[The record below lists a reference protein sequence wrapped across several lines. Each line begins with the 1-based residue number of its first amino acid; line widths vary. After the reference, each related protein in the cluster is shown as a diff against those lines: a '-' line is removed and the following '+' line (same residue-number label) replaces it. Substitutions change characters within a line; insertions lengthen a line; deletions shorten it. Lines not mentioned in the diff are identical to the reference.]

1 MLWKGDLKGV
11 LQAAA
16 ERGEL
21 TDSLVAVA
29 PVGTCFLKKCVAF
42 QNVPLKMPSTGVVV
56 VAGALVWWC
65 RASSREAGQRTH
77 QFRAQRRKDDVAAL
91 ALGLKSLPS
100 RRFYRSWR
108 CSSGRGWGHITT
120 VFCQESSCSPVLCK
134 EQVHS
139 AQSSGAWESEPA
151 LPSGGRA
158 STGQNVGKTGQA
170 GFPGEAD
177 RAKLALCLTA
187 PGN

>member
-1 MLWKGDLKGV
+1 MESGHPELFHQLMLWKGDLKGV

-29 PVGTCFLKKCVAF
+29 PVGMCFLKRCVAV

-65 RASSREAGQRTH
+65 RASSRAAGQRTH

-108 CSSGRGWGHITT
+108 CSSGKGWGHITT
-120 VFCQESSCSPVLCK
+120 VFCQ
-134 EQVHS
+134 
-139 AQSSGAWESEPA
+139 
-151 LPSGGRA
+151 
-158 STGQNVGKTGQA
+158 
-170 GFPGEAD
+170 D
-177 RAKLALCLTA
+177 RVAAALCSVRSRFILLRVLELGSQSQHCPVVA
-187 PGN
+187 GPAQVRM